1 MTDKEKKK
9 KQKIE
14 SKLVKAILSCS
25 ELGKMKLK
33 VNTLENENEVLK
45 LTIKDELYNA
55 FINKLN
61 EPAEIERLRAEN
73 KRLHQ
78 KNKLLRE
85 MLKEDNSSKKRRK
98 K

>member
-1 MTDKEKKK
+1 LTKKEEKK
-9 KQKIE
+9 QNKI
-14 SKLVKAILSCS
+14 VKAILSGTK
-25 ELGKMKLK
+25 LGKMQIRI
-33 VNTLENENEVLK
+33 NTLETENETLK
-45 LTIKDELYNA
+45 STIKDELYTA
-55 FINKLN
+55 FINKLS
-61 EPAEIERLRAEN
+61 EPLEIERLKAEN